1 MSHSN
6 LIVIRTKSPLLR
18 FSGSILACFRK
29 IRLKVFLF
37 DESGIQ
43 NCFQFIKNCLCM
55 AFDLHLS
62 PQRSD
67 AAIGKDDEG

>member
-18 FSGSILACFRK
+18 FSGSNMACFRK

-37 DESGIQ
+37 DESGVQ
-43 NCFQFIKNCLCM
+43 NCLQFIKNCLSM
-55 AFDLHLS
+55 AFHLHLS
-62 PQRSD
+62 PGRGD
-67 AAIGKDDEG
+67 RAISEDDES